1 MFNCLC
7 CEYKS
12 NKKYNLDRHINI
24 KHKNDI
30 DTDKNDIIENKNDIN
45 TDNNDIIEDKNDII
59 EDKCI
64 ICIKCNKKLSS
75 KQSLKKHLLICK
87 GVSNPLECHLC
98 HKIYYD
104 SSSKSRHLKKCK
116 EVFIQKENK
125 NIENKNI
132 ENKNI
137 ENKNIENIYLLQ
149 EREFIKTNEPIYK
162 IGKTKQERLKRITNY
177 PNGTKLVIQIECNDC
192 DTYEKLLITKFKK
205 EFIHKNDIGN
215 EYFYGDRF
223 KMVNIIYDICHRKEI
238 EI

>member
-30 DTDKNDIIENKNDIN
+30 IEDNNDIN
-45 TDNNDIIEDKNDII
+45 THNNDIIEDKNYINTDKNDII

-75 KQSLKKHLLICK
+75 KQSLKNHLLICK
-87 GVSNPLECHLC
+87 SVSNPLECHLC

-116 EVFIQKENK
+116 EVFIQEENK
-125 NIENKNI
+125 NIENKNC

-137 ENKNIENIYLLQ
+137 EYIYLLQ

-223 KMVNIIYDICHRKEI
+223 KMVNIIYDICHRK
-238 EI
+238 

>member
-30 DTDKNDIIENKNDIN
+30 IEDNNDIN
-45 TDNNDIIEDKNDII
+45 TDKTDII

-116 EVFIQKENK
+116 EVFIQEENK
-125 NIENKNI
+125 NSEY
-132 ENKNI
+132 
-137 ENKNIENIYLLQ
+137 IYLLQ
-149 EREFIKTNEPIYK
+149 EREFIKTKEPIYK
-162 IGKTKQERLKRITNY
+162 IGKTKQECLKRITNY

-215 EYFYGDRF
+215 EYFYGDPF
-223 KMVNIIYDICHRKEI
+223 KMVNIIYDICHRK
-238 EI
+238 

>member
-1 MFNCLC
+1 MYNCSYC
-7 CEYKS
+7 KYKS
-12 NKKYNLDRHINI
+12 NKKYNLDRHINT

-30 DTDKNDIIENKNDIN
+30 IEDNNDIN
-45 TDNNDIIEDKNDII
+45 TDKNDII

-87 GVSNPLECHLC
+87 SVSNPLECHLC

-116 EVFIQKENK
+116 EVFIQEENK

-137 ENKNIENIYLLQ
+137 ENKNCENKNIENKNCENKNIGYIYLLQ

-223 KMVNIIYDICHRKEI
+223 KMVNIIYDICHIK
-238 EI
+238 

>member
-30 DTDKNDIIENKNDIN
+30 DKNDIN

-59 EDKCI
+59 EDKNDIIEDKCI
-64 ICIKCNKKLSS
+64 LCIKCNKKLSS

-104 SSSKSRHLKKCK
+104 SSSKSKHLKKCK
-116 EVFIQKENK
+116 EVFIQEENK
-125 NIENKNI
+125 NIEY
-132 ENKNI
+132 
-137 ENKNIENIYLLQ
+137 IYLLQ

-238 EI
+238 

>member
-104 SSSKSRHLKKCK
+104 SSSKSRHLKLCK
-116 EVFIQKENK
+116 ETFVSSNELS
-125 NIENKNI
+125 
-132 ENKNI
+132 
-137 ENKNIENIYLLQ
+137 LL
-149 EREFIKTNEPIYK
+149 TTPS
-162 IGKTKQERLKRITNY
+162 LSSS
-177 PNGTKLVIQIECNDC
+177 LS
-192 DTYEKLLITKFKK
+192 L
-205 EFIHKNDIGN
+205 
-215 EYFYGDRF
+215 
-223 KMVNIIYDICHRKEI
+223 
-238 EI
+238 

>member
-30 DTDKNDIIENKNDIN
+30 DTNKNDIIEDKNDIN
-45 TDNNDIIEDKNDII
+45 TDNNDIIEDK
-59 EDKCI
+59 
-64 ICIKCNKKLSS
+64 CIKCNKKLSS
-75 KQSLKKHLLICK
+75 KQRLKNHLLICK

-132 ENKNI
+132 EY
-137 ENKNIENIYLLQ
+137 IYLLQ

-238 EI
+238 